1 MKILVSASLLGE
13 NCKYNGGNNKCEE
26 VIKLGQKHTLIPV
39 CPETFANL
47 PTPRV
52 PSEIKDGKVYSKDG
66 KDLTEEFYDGA
77 EKTLYVAEE
86 SACRIAVLKERSPSC
101 GFGKIYVGTF
111 SGTLTYGNGVA
122 AQMLY
127 EHGIIIL
134 GESKLDKIEDYE

>member
-1 MKILVSASLLGE
+1 M
-13 NCKYNGGNNKCEE
+13 
-26 VIKLGQKHTLIPV
+26 IKLGQKHTLIPV

-86 SACRIAVLKERSPSC
+86 SACQIAVLKERSPSC
-101 GFGKIYVGTF
+101 GFGKIYDGTF